1 MLFEFGTVGVKRK
14 LSFCTKICLGTHL
27 NILNEALMSIPT
39 CFRIKI
45 TLSKIIIFNP
55 GPAGPGYALPLQTV

>member
-1 MLFEFGTVGVKRK
+1 
-14 LSFCTKICLGTHL
+14 
-27 NILNEALMSIPT
+27 MSVPT
-39 CFRIKI
+39 CFGIKI